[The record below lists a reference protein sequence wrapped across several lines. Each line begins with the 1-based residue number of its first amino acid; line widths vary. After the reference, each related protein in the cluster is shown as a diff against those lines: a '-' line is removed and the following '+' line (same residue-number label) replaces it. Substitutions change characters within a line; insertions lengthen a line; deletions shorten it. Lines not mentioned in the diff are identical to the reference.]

1 MIEQGVGQDR
11 REHAVLYSEP
21 LGHYLIVGHGSMGLE
36 LPDILSGSGE
46 MILPVFSSE
55 EAAKEFLALS
65 SLGERWHVRGF
76 SGGEL
81 VSVLFAFHAGM
92 KGVLLDPHPGVLSG
106 EVAVSLVGRD
116 AYVSS
121 LLDTESYHLPSAH
134 LHSFRSELGTLASD
148 QA

>member
-1 MIEQGVGQDR
+1 
-11 REHAVLYSEP
+11 LFSEERTP
-21 LGHYLIVGHGSMGLE
+21 LGHYLIVGHGSKGLE

-46 MILPVFSSE
+46 VILPVFSSE

-65 SLGERWHVRGF
+65 SLGERWYVRGF

-106 EVAVSLVGRD
+106 EVAVSLVRRD
-116 AYVSS
+116 VYVTS
-121 LLDTESYHLPSAH
+121 LLDTGSYHLPSAH
-134 LHSFRSELGTLASD
+134 LHSFRSELDTLSSD
-148 QA
+148 KA